1 MNRKQKGKQMKNK
14 SWKVFQLIQL
24 AVFAGLSIFLF
35 VRTLDGTGAVETP
48 QAKLIG
54 FVAWTAFYLALLII
68 EWGIYFLVKWI
79 RR

>member
-1 MNRKQKGKQMKNK
+1 MKNK
-14 SWKVFQLIQL
+14 SWKVFQLIQ
-24 AVFAGLSIFLF
+24 F